1 MFSQYTTIEKTKGLI
16 GLIVI
21 LGLGYYA
28 YPYDNLSLLFG
39 GITIL
44 LLARFFWYEKMS
56 SEAYTALELICI
68 EANALI
74 IQEEYRHRI
83 LNPDLYNEF
92 HMRESPLEP
101 ELYYVEI
108 ENDEYHIVPDK
119 TIENND
125 MEILDYGIYSKIHE
139 IWIARGCL
147 TSGET
152 GPSDKTSYW
161 LCDEDLTLMMPI
173 WPDHRNQINIKKFLN
188 IFSWM
193 TEDKL
198 YFYNNFKRSVKR
210 KNYLKR

>member
-1 MFSQYTTIEKTKGLI
+1 MFSAFNTIEKAKGLI

-28 YPYDNLSLLFG
+28 YPYDSLSLLLG
-39 GITIL
+39 AITIL
-44 LLARFFWYEKMS
+44 LIARLFWYEKMNK
-56 SEAYTALELICI
+56 EAYTALEMICVKGD
-68 EANALI
+68 ALI

-92 HMRESPLEP
+92 DMRASPLDR

-108 ENDEYHIVPDK
+108 ENDEYLIVPNK

-125 MEILDYGIYSKIHE
+125 MEILDYGIYSKIHD
-139 IWIARGCL
+139 IWIARGCA
-147 TSGET
+147 TSGAD

-173 WPDHRNQINIKKFLN
+173 YTGYRNVINVKKFLN
-188 IFSWM
+188 IFQWM

-198 YFYNNFKRSVKR
+198 HFYSAFKKSTKR
-210 KNYLKR
+210 KNYF